1 MRGLVSRVIQ
11 TLQSGSVAQ
20 VEVPMN
26 RERIPLQGSG
36 GPFVRPGGAGC
47 VTTTKG
53 LTGIPFVRCAGAESI
68 RIGLLAKWLSG
79 HMRLARER
87 ERHVAMI

>member
-1 MRGLVSRVIQ
+1 MRGACGMPQVVNRVIQ

-36 GPFVRPGGAGC
+36 GPFVRLGGA
-47 VTTTKG
+47 
-53 LTGIPFVRCAGAESI
+53 
-68 RIGLLAKWLSG
+68 
-79 HMRLARER
+79 
-87 ERHVAMI
+87 